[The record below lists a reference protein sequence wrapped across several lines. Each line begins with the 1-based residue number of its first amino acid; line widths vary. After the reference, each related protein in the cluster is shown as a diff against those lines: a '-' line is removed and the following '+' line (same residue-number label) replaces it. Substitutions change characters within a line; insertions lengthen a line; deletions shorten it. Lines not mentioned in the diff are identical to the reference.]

1 MEIDK
6 NMKLSLGINNFI
18 SIAVVIAGF
27 IGMYYTLAAEIELAK
42 RLPEQSITAQ
52 DMAAVREDIGEIK
65 DTLKKLD
72 DRLYAMGE
80 KD

>member
-6 NMKLSLGINNFI
+6 DIRFSLGIQNLI
-18 SIAVVIAGF
+18 SIIVVIAGF
-27 IGMYYTLAAEIELAK
+27 IAMYFTLMAEIELAK
-42 RLPEQSITAQ
+42 RLPEPSITAQ

-72 DRLYAMGE
+72 DRLYSMGE
-80 KD
+80 ND